1 MKIYLKLILLVLTV
15 WCISACTNEDLLSIN
30 NETSKRINLKET
42 KASHAFPNLSRIKID
57 PAVIS
62 TMNSAWNKMKQNASS
77 NGRREYG
84 FYIYYDEAND
94 RLYCGKL
101 QEGPNISGCANTNAT
116 LNLQPDDPA
125 TFNLKVCAAFHCHT
139 TLTYCPSSTSRVT
152 GPSQADIDW
161 ANTRNIP
168 GLIYDYSTSKITG
181 GHNINSSY
189 KLYTFGVNQRPN
201 IIY

>member
-1 MKIYLKLILLVLTV
+1 MKIYSKIMLLILTA
-15 WCISACTNEDLLSIN
+15 WCISACTNEDLVSIN
-30 NETSKRINLKET
+30 RTSKRINLKET
-42 KASHAFPNLSRIKID
+42 KASHSFPNISRIKID

-62 TMNSAWNKMKQNASS
+62 MMNSAWTKMKQNASS

-84 FYIYYDEAND
+84 FYIYYNETNDEI
-94 RLYCGKL
+94 YCGRL

-116 LNLQPDDPA
+116 LNLQPDDPT

-139 TLTYCPSSTSRVT
+139 TLAYCPSSTSRVT

-161 ANTRNIP
+161 AKARNIP
-168 GLIYDYSTSKITG
+168 GLIYDYSSSTIYG
-181 GHNINSSY
+181 AHNINSPY
-189 KLYTFGVNQRPN
+189 QLYTFGINQRPN